1 MTISWGGF
9 PPILL
14 FCVAPIFAATAKAAP
29 QTAATEQTVETR
41 NLTGVWNLSTTPAM
55 RKYIFDRWTAEEPA
69 LAPWSEAELK
79 KSKPSFGANGADNTL
94 KTTNDPVLA
103 KCQPPG
109 TPRIYMHPFPMQIV
123 QTPNEVIMLF
133 EYDHTVRHIA
143 LNRGHSEDPD
153 PTYGGESVGHWDGD
167 TLVVDTIALGD
178 QTWLDREGHRH
189 SDQLHVIERMQRMG
203 HDKLQIDITMEDP
216 KALAKPWTSTLDF
229 ELHPNWQIM
238 EQDCTDNADFLNFEK

>member
-143 LNRGHSEDPD
+143 LNRGHS
-153 PTYGGESVGHWDGD
+153 
-167 TLVVDTIALGD
+167 
-178 QTWLDREGHRH
+178 
-189 SDQLHVIERMQRMG
+189 
-203 HDKLQIDITMEDP
+203 
-216 KALAKPWTSTLDF
+216 
-229 ELHPNWQIM
+229 
-238 EQDCTDNADFLNFEK
+238 

>member
-1 MTISWGGF
+1 MATNWRRL
-9 PPILL
+9 PPKLL
-14 FCVAPIFAATAKAAP
+14 LCLAPIFATMAKGAP
-29 QTAATEQTVETR
+29 QTAATGQTVETR
-41 NLTGVWNLSTTPAM
+41 DLAGVWNLSATPAM
-55 RKYIFDRWTAEEPA
+55 RKYIFDRWSAEEPA
-69 LAPWSEAELK
+69 LTPWGEAELK
-79 KSKPSFGANGADNTL
+79 KSKPSFGAEGADNTL
-94 KTTNDPVLA
+94 QTTNDPVLA

-133 EYDHTVRHIA
+133 EYDHTVRHID

-153 PTYGGESVGHWDGD
+153 PTYGGDSVGHWDGD

-189 SDQLHVIERMQRMG
+189 SDQFHVIERMQRTG

-216 KALAKPWTSTLDF
+216 KALAKPWTSTLYF
-229 ELHPNWQIM
+229 TLHPNWQIM
-238 EQDCTDNADFLNFEK
+238 EQDCTDNADFVNFEK